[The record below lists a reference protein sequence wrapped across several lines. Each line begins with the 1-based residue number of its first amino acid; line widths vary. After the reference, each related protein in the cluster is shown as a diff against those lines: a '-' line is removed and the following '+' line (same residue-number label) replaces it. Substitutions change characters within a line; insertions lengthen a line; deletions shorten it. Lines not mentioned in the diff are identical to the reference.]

1 MEPTTT
7 DMAQTTL
14 NQHPRDRLRT
24 RVDRGVQGA
33 VTISGLLVLMTLM
46 LIFVYLLLSVLPLFK
61 PAALGSPQALPMANV
76 SPALVIGMD
85 VQQRIGYRIDEQG
98 EGRFYRLMAQGAAL
112 AGEPLA
118 QQTLSAKP
126 ALLAQAVGERD
137 LFALAQEDG
146 RLVVAQA
153 DFAPAGGGDPQWRF
167 PLGPEPLAFDPQG
180 RPLALLALAETRK
193 GNFLLAAV
201 TSDNRLLFGRFNPA
215 EPLQQ
220 TIIPLA
226 GAAQQLLLTPDGRQL
241 YVLSGNQLARY
252 QVERAQLQLRET
264 RPLGEHPPY
273 RLTALPGG
281 SALLIR
287 AGDGSLREWFDVE
300 KDQHYQLAPVQQFNH
315 QATAQELLAVEPY
328 RRVFAALQPGGEF
341 ALFSSIQ
348 PQPLLKEKLPA
359 NVQQMAFAPRGDGL
373 LLETAQGWRHYP
385 VENRYPDVNWRSL
398 WQKLWYENYPEPAY
412 VWQSTSGEDSYQA
425 KFSLMPVIFGTFKA
439 AGYSML
445 FAVPLA
451 LAGAIYTA
459 CFMSA
464 GLRRVVKPAVEVM
477 GALPTVVI
485 GLVAGIWLAPV
496 IEHYLLAVLALPLLL
511 TLAVLLCS
519 GLVNHFAPRPL
530 SPGMDLLLLL
540 PLVILTVWL
549 AFAVG
554 PWLELRLFGEPL
566 HFWLGEDYDQRNT
579 LVVGVAM
586 GFALVPIIFSL
597 AEDALF
603 SVPTALSQGSLALGA
618 TQWQTVLRVVLPS
631 ASAGIFSALMIGF
644 GRAVG
649 ETMIVLMATGNTPMM
664 DGSLF
669 QGLRALA
676 ANIAIEMP
684 EAVAGSSHYRVLFLT
699 ALVLF
704 IFTFL
709 FNTLAEA
716 VRLRLRKRY
725 TLNQETP

>member
-1 MEPTTT
+1 
-7 DMAQTTL
+7 MAQTTL
-14 NQHPRDRLRT
+14 NQHPRDRLRAH
-24 RVDRGVQGA
+24 VDRGVQGA
-33 VTISGLLVLMTLM
+33 VTVSGLLVLMTLM

-61 PAALGSPQALPMANV
+61 PASLGTSRVLPMSYS
-76 SPALVIGMD
+76 SPALAIGMD
-85 VQQRIGYRIDEQG
+85 VQQRIGYRIDRQG
-98 EGRFYRLMAQGAAL
+98 EGHFY
-112 AGEPLA
+112 PLQAPSNNPA
-118 QQTLSAKP
+118 QQTLLSQP
-126 ALLAQAVGERD
+126 TLLAQAVGERD
-137 LFALAQEDG
+137 LFALARADG
-146 RLVVAQA
+146 RLMVAQA
-153 DFAPAGGGDPQWRF
+153 DFAPAGGGEPQWRF
-167 PLGPEPLAFDPQG
+167 PLGQEPLAFDPHG
-180 RPLALLALAETRK
+180 HALTLLSLAQVRR

-201 TSDNRLLFGRFNPA
+201 TDDNRLLFGRFSPT
-215 EPLQQ
+215 LQGHP
-220 TIIPLA
+220 TEIPLA
-226 GAAQQLLLTPDGRQL
+226 AAPQQLLLTPDGRQL
-241 YVLSGNQLARY
+241 YLLTGNQLARY
-252 QVERAQLQLRET
+252 QIEGAQPQLRET
-264 RPLGEHPPY
+264 RTLGEHPPY

-281 SALLIR
+281 SALLIQ

-300 KDQHYQLAPVQQFNH
+300 KNQRYQLAPIQQFSH
-315 QATAQELLAVEPY
+315 QTTTQELLVAEPY
-328 RRVFAALQPGGEF
+328 RRVFATLQPQGEF

-348 PQPLLKEKLPA
+348 SKPLLKDKLPA

-373 LLETAQGWRHYP
+373 LLETAQGWQHYA
-385 VENRYPDVNWRSL
+385 VDNLYPDVTWRSL
-398 WQKLWYENYPEPAY
+398 WQRLWYENYPEPAY

-439 AGYSML
+439 AAYSML
-445 FAVPLA
+445 FAIPLA

-485 GLVAGIWLAPV
+485 GLVAGIWLAPM
-496 IEHYLLAVLALPLLL
+496 IERYLLVVLALPFLL
-511 TLAVLLCS
+511 AGVVLLCS
-519 GLVNHFAPRPL
+519 WLVNRFTRRPW
-530 SPGMDLLLLL
+530 SPGWDLLLLL
-540 PLVILTVWL
+540 PVVVLTVWL
-549 AFAVG
+549 ALAVG
-554 PWLELRLFGEPL
+554 PWLELKLFGEPL
-566 HFWLGEDYDQRNT
+566 HFWLGEDFDQRNT

-603 SVPTALSQGSLALGA
+603 SVPASLSRGSLALGA

-649 ETMIVLMATGNTPMM
+649 ETMIVLMATGNTPLI

-669 QGLRALA
+669 QGLRAMA

-684 EAVAGSSHYRVLFLT
+684 EAVTGSSHYRVLFLT

-704 IFTFL
+704 IFTFV

>member
-1 MEPTTT
+1 MGPTAT
-7 DMAQTTL
+7 DMVQTTL
-14 NQHPRDRLRT
+14 NQHPRDRLRAQ
-24 RVDRGVQGA
+24 VDRGVRGA
-33 VTISGLLVLMTLM
+33 VTVSGLLVLMMLM

-61 PAALGSPQALPMANV
+61 PASMGAPQALSMASS
-76 SPALVIGMD
+76 SPALAIGMD
-85 VQQRIGYRIDEQG
+85 VQQRIGYRIDQQG
-98 EGRFYRLMAQGAAL
+98 EGGFYRLVAQGANQ
-112 AGEPLA
+112 AGQPLV
-118 QQTLSAKP
+118 QQTLLTNP
-126 ALLAQAVGERD
+126 VLLAQAVGERD
-137 LFALAQEDG
+137 LFALAQADG
-146 RLVVAQA
+146 RLTVVQA
-153 DFAPAGGGDPQWRF
+153 DFAPAGGGEPQWRF
-167 PLGPEPLAFDPQG
+167 PLGLPPLVFDPQG
-180 RPLALLALAETRK
+180 HPLALLTLAEVGK
-193 GNFLLAAV
+193 GSFLLAAV
-201 TSDNRLLFGRFNPA
+201 TDNHRLLLGRFGPTGISQPTA
-215 EPLQQ
+215 
-220 TIIPLA
+220 IPLA
-226 GAAQQLLLTPDGRQL
+226 AAAQQLLLTPDGRQL
-241 YVLSGNQLARY
+241 YVLTGNQLARY
-252 QVERAQLQLRET
+252 QIEGTQLQLRET
-264 RPLGEHPPY
+264 RSLGEHPPY
-273 RLTALPGG
+273 YLTALPGG

-287 AGDGSLREWFDVE
+287 AADGSLCEWFDVE
-300 KDQHYQLAPVQQFNH
+300 QNRQHQLAPIQQFTH
-315 QATAQELLAVEPY
+315 QATAQELLVAEPY
-328 RRVFAALQPGGEF
+328 RRVFAVLQPGGEF
-341 ALFSSIQ
+341 ALFSTIQ
-348 PQPLLKEKLPA
+348 PQPLLQQKVAAK
-359 NVQQMAFAPRGDGL
+359 VQQMAFSPRGDGL
-373 LLETAQGWRHYP
+373 LLETAQGWQHYALD
-385 VENRYPDVNWRSL
+385 NLYPDVTWRSL
-398 WQKLWYENYPEPAY
+398 WQKLWYENYPQPAY

-496 IEHYLLAVLALPLLL
+496 IEHYLLAVLALPFLL
-511 TLAVLLCS
+511 TLVVLLCS
-519 GLVNHFAPRPL
+519 GLVNRFAPRPL
-530 SPGMDLLLLL
+530 SPGMDLLVLL
-540 PLVILTVWL
+540 PLVVLTVWL
-549 AFAVG
+549 ALAVG
-554 PWLELRLFGEPL
+554 PWLEQQLFGQPL
-566 HFWLGEDYDQRNT
+566 HFWLGEDFDQRNT

-603 SVPTALSQGSLALGA
+603 SVPDALSRGSLALGA
-618 TQWQTVLRVVLPS
+618 TQWQTVVRVVLPS

-649 ETMIVLMATGNTPMM
+649 ETMIVLMATGNTPLI

-669 QGLRALA
+669 QGLRAMA

-704 IFTFL
+704 IFTFM

-725 TLNQETP
+725 TLNQEAS

>member
-1 MEPTTT
+1 
-7 DMAQTTL
+7 MAQTTL
-14 NQHPRDRLRT
+14 NQHPRDRLRAH
-24 RVDRGVQGA
+24 VDRGVQGA
-33 VTISGLLVLMTLM
+33 VTVSGLLVLMTLM

-61 PAALGSPQALPMANV
+61 PASLGTSRVLPMSYS
-76 SPALVIGMD
+76 SPALAIGMD
-85 VQQRIGYRIDEQG
+85 VQQRIGYRIDRQG
-98 EGRFYRLMAQGAAL
+98 EGYFY
-112 AGEPLA
+112 PLQAPSNNPA
-118 QQTLSAKP
+118 QQTLLSQP
-126 ALLAQAVGERD
+126 TLLAQAVGERD
-137 LFALAQEDG
+137 LFALARGDG

-153 DFAPAGGGDPQWRF
+153 DFAPAGGGEPQWRF
-167 PLGPEPLAFDPQG
+167 PLGQDPFEFDPHG
-180 RPLALLALAETRK
+180 HALTLLSLAQVRQA
-193 GNFLLAAV
+193 NFLLAAV
-201 TSDNRLLFGRFNPA
+201 TDDNRLLFGRFSPT
-215 EPLQQ
+215 LQGQ
-220 TIIPLA
+220 PTEIPLA
-226 GAAQQLLLTPDGRQL
+226 AAPQQLLLTPDGRQL
-241 YVLSGNQLARY
+241 YLLTGNQLARY
-252 QVERAQLQLRET
+252 QIEGAQPQLRET
-264 RPLGEHPPY
+264 RTLGEHPPY

-281 SALLIR
+281 SALLIQ

-300 KDQHYQLAPVQQFNH
+300 KNQRYQLAPIQQFAH
-315 QATAQELLAVEPY
+315 QTTTQELLVAEPY
-328 RRVFAALQPGGEF
+328 RRVFATLQPQGEF

-348 PQPLLKEKLPA
+348 SKPLLKDKLPA

-373 LLETAQGWRHYP
+373 LLETALGWQHYA
-385 VENRYPDVNWRSL
+385 VDNLYPDVTWRSL
-398 WQKLWYENYPEPAY
+398 WQRLWYENYPEPAY

-425 KFSLMPVIFGTFKA
+425 KFNLMPVIFGTFKA
-439 AGYSML
+439 AAYSML
-445 FAVPLA
+445 FAIPLA

-485 GLVAGIWLAPV
+485 GLVAGIWLAPM
-496 IEHYLLAVLALPLLL
+496 IERYLLAVLALPFLL
-511 TLAVLLCS
+511 AGVVLLCS
-519 GLVNHFAPRPL
+519 WLVNRFTTRPW
-530 SPGMDLLLLL
+530 SPGWDLLLLL
-540 PLVILTVWL
+540 PVVVLTVWL
-549 AFAVG
+549 ALAVG
-554 PWLELRLFGEPL
+554 PWLELKLFGEPL
-566 HFWLGEDYDQRNT
+566 HFWLGEDFDQRNT

-603 SVPTALSQGSLALGA
+603 SVPASLSRGSLALGA

-649 ETMIVLMATGNTPMM
+649 ETMIVLMATGNTPLI

-669 QGLRALA
+669 QGLRAMA

-684 EAVAGSSHYRVLFLT
+684 EAVTGSSHYRVLFLT

-704 IFTFL
+704 IFTFV